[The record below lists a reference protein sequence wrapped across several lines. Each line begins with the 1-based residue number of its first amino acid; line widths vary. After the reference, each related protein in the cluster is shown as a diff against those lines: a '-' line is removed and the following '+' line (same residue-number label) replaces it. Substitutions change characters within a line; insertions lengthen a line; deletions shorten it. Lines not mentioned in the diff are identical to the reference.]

1 MVDIKQLM
9 LEEIKKNNQIQSTY
23 LDETEELIDTGLDKS
38 DDNLTAVAIAYLD
51 DKGYRRQGVNLEMA
65 KKKILDISEG
75 YDTII
80 VQKRR
85 VVETNVFEKATV
97 TELRDA
103 MNISM
108 NNNINSINNKL
119 DRIANR
125 QYEYVVDY
133 VNAIYVEK
141 DRPKNGRLGLE
152 EFESLEEKLN
162 KYASEGWELDKMHN
176 EPKGTRVFLVFK
188 REKMS

>member
-176 EPKGTRVFLVFK
+176 EPKGTKVFLVFK